1 MRRWAKRRRI
11 RSGTMV
17 RSNGAAG
24 WCLSPMAPTVE
35 PIGPEKF
42 ADGCWAVRYAH
53 VPLGTFDTQDRFV
66 RLKPGHPS
74 LSRMP
79 ENLSE

>member
-1 MRRWAKRRRI
+1 
-11 RSGTMV
+11 
-17 RSNGAAG
+17 
-24 WCLSPMAPTVE
+24 MAPTVE
-35 PIGPEKF
+35 PIGLEKF
-42 ADGCWAVRYAH
+42 TDGCWAVRYAH

-66 RLKPGHPS
+66 RLKPGPPS